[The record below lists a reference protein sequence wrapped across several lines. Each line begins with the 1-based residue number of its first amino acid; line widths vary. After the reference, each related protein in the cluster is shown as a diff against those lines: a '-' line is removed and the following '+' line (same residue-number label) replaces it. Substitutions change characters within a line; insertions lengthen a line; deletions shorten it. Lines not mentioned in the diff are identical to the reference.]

1 MKRELS
7 RGVAL
12 LAFLALARPAAGQS
26 YLVDFGINGGLSLY
40 TSMIGADEGFNGGSA
55 KFGTSWLAGSQLTIW
70 PWSRVGL
77 RANFAYADRPLE
89 ADDELFSH
97 VNLWAGSGDLLYR
110 FKVPNETWQGPE
122 TLPYLAL
129 GLGEKWFNPAG
140 DDFVCYDTSRN
151 EYWSCVPFD
160 RAPTA
165 GSTFALGE
173 WRESLMGLI
182 GVGADFRVTPRW
194 LFRVEV
200 NDRIAKPQV
209 FDVAGFLGGNIWDVP
224 DGEENLSKWIHELGV
239 QAGVHVALGLRDAV
253 PVAAPPPPPQQPQQQ
268 QQQQQQQPPPPPP
281 PPPPR
286 EDQISVCVVD
296 PGAPNGMRM
305 QSAVFRHANGDT
317 VVVSG
322 GQTTPLRQTV
332 GNVPTAGQADW
343 YVRGTPFVLTM
354 GRAREEFVTYGQPTM
369 MSSGVTYVGMAN
381 GYPVYANTSDVSAFQ
396 SQLATAVQA
405 QNGDLG
411 SALGGDA
418 GLRTQFDRV
427 MTIHVPMSVVGCRM
441 QGLQR
446 QEPVRKDDM
455 R

>member
-1 MKRELS
+1 
-7 RGVAL
+7 VAL
-12 LAFLALARPAAGQS
+12 LGFLALASPAAAQS

-40 TSMIGADEGFNGGSA
+40 TSMLGSDEGFNGGSA
-55 KFGTSWLAGSQLTIW
+55 KFATSWLAGSQLTIW

-77 RANFAYADRPLE
+77 RANFAYSDRALE
-89 ADDELFSH
+89 ADNEIWPH
-97 VNLWAGSGDLLYR
+97 NNLWAGSGDLVLR
-110 FKVPNETWQGPE
+110 LRAPNETWQGRE

-129 GLGEKWFNPAG
+129 GFGRKWFNPAG
-140 DDFVCYDTSRN
+140 DQFICYDTSRN
-151 EYWSCVPFD
+151 EFWSCMPFD
-160 RAPTA
+160 QSAGA

-173 WRESLMGLI
+173 WKESSMGLI
-182 GVGADFRVTPRW
+182 GIGADFRMSPRW

-209 FDVAGFLGGNIWDVP
+209 HDVAGFLGGNVWDVP
-224 DGEENLSKWIHELGV
+224 DGEENVSKWIHEIGV
-239 QAGVHVALGLRDAV
+239 QAGISVALGLRGEET
-253 PVAAPPPPPQQPQQQ
+253 VAAPPPPPPPPPQQQ
-268 QQQQQQQPPPPPP
+268 QQQQQPPPPPPP

-296 PGAPNGMRM
+296 PGAPNGIRM
-305 QSAVFRHANGDT
+305 QSAVFRHASSDT

-354 GRAREEFVTYGQPTM
+354 GRAREEFVTYGQPTAM
-369 MSSGVTYVGMAN
+369 TSGITYLGMAN
-381 GYPVYANTSDVSAFQ
+381 GYPVYANTSNVSAFQ

-405 QNGDLG
+405 QNGDLAA
-411 SALGGDA
+411 ALGGNA
-418 GLRTQFDRV
+418 QLRTQFDQV
-427 MTIHVPMSVVGCRM
+427 TTIYVPMSVVGCRM

-446 QEPVRKDDM
+446 QEPVRKDEM